1 MLCGVL
7 ACLRLVVGKLHAA
20 GLAASADQHL
30 SLHDNRIADLVRG
43 RHSVLDGGHGP
54 AVGHL
59 QPVPGEQ
66 LLALVLE
73 QVHARRETL
82 MD

>member
-1 MLCGVL
+1 MFVGVL

-20 GLAASADQHL
+20 GLAAPADQHL
-30 SLHDNRIADLVRG
+30 CLHDDRIADLIRG
-43 RHSVLDGGHGP
+43 CHGVLDGGHGP

-73 QVHARRETL
+73 
-82 MD
+82 